1 VHFAARAGYGI
12 AYLSLVE
19 VFDDLRSGA
28 LVRLLTD
35 FPAATTSIS
44 LVYPSRRHLAPR
56 TRLVMDFIW
65 EQVRQV
71 QAELARASDEGE
83 LRKRRADARSLTQ
96 SH

>member
-1 VHFAARAGYGI
+1 VTEGQVGRRILCSSDA
-12 AYLSLVE
+12 
-19 VFDDLRSGA
+19 
-28 LVRLLTD
+28 
-35 FPAATTSIS
+35 
-44 LVYPSRRHLAPR
+44 RRHLAPR

-83 LRKRRADARSLTQ
+83 LRKRRADAQSLTQ

>member
-1 VHFAARAGYGI
+1 
-12 AYLSLVE
+12 LS
-19 VFDDLRSGA
+19 
-28 LVRLLTD
+28 D
-35 FPAATTSIS
+35 FPAAGVSFS
-44 LVYPSRRHLAPR
+44 LVYSSRRHLAPR